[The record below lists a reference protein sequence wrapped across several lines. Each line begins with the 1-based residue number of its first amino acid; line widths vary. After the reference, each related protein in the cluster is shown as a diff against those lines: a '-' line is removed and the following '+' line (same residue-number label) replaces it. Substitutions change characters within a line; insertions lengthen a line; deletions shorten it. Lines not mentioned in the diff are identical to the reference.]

1 MPARPLPPVIGA
13 TENVLRPLLTHA
25 LAGSLIGGYEEWVY
39 LNVRERADDP
49 ALVEEL
55 VADALKQPREVVT
68 AARARLVDS
77 GLLDTEDLLTASG
90 REQVNRCRDAVS
102 EITQALIAGIDP
114 AAVQATIDT
123 LDIVRTRAE
132 QLFAG

>member
-1 MPARPLPPVIGA
+1 MPARPLPPAIGA
-13 TENVLRPLLTHA
+13 TENALRPLLTHA

-39 LNVRERADDP
+39 LNVQERADDP

-55 VADALKQPREVVT
+55 VADVLKQPREVVA

-77 GLLDTEDLLTASG
+77 GLLDTEDTLTASG
-90 REQVNRCRDAVS
+90 REQVNLCRDTVS
-102 EITQALIAGIDP
+102 EITQALITGIDP